1 MLAKKGAGH
10 SRSVEELQEEH
21 TTPAVTEDASRDDT
35 YLAAAVYIGR
45 RLRDIAGTR
54 EATLTQAFDRY
65 IDGIRHTI
73 WDMNYE
79 TFQAVMR
86 EVVNSQQD
94 HLSQIVWTFAGA
106 LHISEAILVTGCD
119 KILQDEY
126 LNKFAGF
133 VGSFIND
140 QGLMPW
146 VEQQGGWVS

>member
-1 MLAKKGAGH
+1 M
-10 SRSVEELQEEH
+10 EEPREEH
-21 TTPAVTEDASRDDT
+21 TTPAVTEDASKDDAH
-35 YLAAAVYIGR
+35 LDAAVYVGR

-94 HLSQIVWTFAGA
+94 HLSRIVWTFAGA
-106 LHISEAILVTGCD
+106 LHISELVRVTD
-119 KILQDEY
+119 SDMILQNEY

>member
-1 MLAKKGAGH
+1 M
-10 SRSVEELQEEH
+10 EEPREEH
-21 TTPAVTEDASRDDT
+21 AHLD
-35 YLAAAVYIGR
+35 AAVYVGR

-106 LHISEAILVTGCD
+106 LHISELVRATD
-119 KILQDEY
+119 NDMILQNEY

>member
-1 MLAKKGAGH
+1 M
-10 SRSVEELQEEH
+10 EDH
-21 TTPAVTEDASRDDT
+21 TTPPVTEDASRDDAH
-35 YLAAAVYIGR
+35 LAAAVYVGR

-65 IDGIRHTI
+65 IDGTRHTI

-94 HLSQIVWTFAGA
+94 NLSQIEWTFAGA
-106 LHISEAILVTGCD
+106 LHISEAIRGTSSD
-119 KILQDEY
+119 MTLQNEY
-126 LNKFAGF
+126 LDKLAGF
-133 VGSFIND
+133 VGSYIND
-140 QGLMPW
+140 EGLAPW